1 MKFEIS
7 GNLSLGISLPS
18 YVEERINQSISK
30 YIDSDKS
37 EVKVFFSKNGKIIT
51 TKIVINEDK
60 KKGILIKSMSESYD
74 IYESFDSALT
84 KILSQLRK
92 YKSKIKNYKNKVSV
106 AELPYILAQRF
117 IIDDNDDDFA
127 ETQEQEDLNEDI
139 KVIEEKET
147 EIEEL
152 SINEALMKMN
162 LLNLPA
168 FMFINKDN
176 GLINVVYKRPDG
188 LLSWI
193 NPKNYKK

>member
-1 MKFEIS
+1 MKLDIT
-7 GNLSLGISLPS
+7 GNISLGFSLPA
-18 YVEERINQSISK
+18 YVEERITQSIN
-30 YIDSDKS
+30 KS
-37 EVKVFFSKNGKIIT
+37 INCDRADVKVLFTKNGKAVT
-51 TKIVINEDK
+51 TKIIINEGE
-60 KKGILIKSMSESYD
+60 KKGILIKSTAESYD
-74 IYESFDSALT
+74 IYQSFDMALM
-84 KILSQLRK
+84 KVLSQLRK
-92 YKSKIKNYKNKVSV
+92 YKNKIRDYRNKISVS
-106 AELPYILAQRF
+106 ELPFILAQRS
-117 IIDDNDDDFA
+117 IIQDVFDTEYQEEIKEEA
-127 ETQEQEDLNEDI
+127 EEI

-152 SINEALMKMN
+152 TVQEALMKMN

>member
-1 MKFEIS
+1 MKLDIT
-7 GNLSLGISLPS
+7 GNISLGFSLPA
-18 YVEERINQSISK
+18 YVEERITQSIN
-30 YIDSDKS
+30 KS
-37 EVKVFFSKNGKIIT
+37 INCDRVDVKVLFTKNGKAVT
-51 TKIVINEDK
+51 TKIIINEGE
-60 KKGILIKSMSESYD
+60 KKGILIKSTAESYD
-74 IYESFDSALT
+74 IYQSFDMALM
-84 KILSQLRK
+84 KVLSQLRK
-92 YKSKIKNYKNKVSV
+92 YKNKIRDYRNKISVS
-106 AELPYILAQRF
+106 ELPFILAQRS
-117 IIDDNDDDFA
+117 IIQDVFDTEYQEEIKEEA
-127 ETQEQEDLNEDI
+127 EEI

-152 SINEALMKMN
+152 TVQEALMKMN

>member
-1 MKFEIS
+1 MKLDIT
-7 GNLSLGISLPS
+7 GNISLGVSLPS
-18 YVEERINQSISK
+18 YVEERITQSINK
-30 YIDSDKS
+30 TINCDKTD
-37 EVKVFFSKNGKIIT
+37 VKVLFTKNGKAVT
-51 TKIVINEDK
+51 TKIIINEGE
-60 KKGILIKSMSESYD
+60 KKGILIKSTAESYD
-74 IYESFDSALT
+74 IYQSFDMTLM
-84 KILSQLRK
+84 KVLSQLRK
-92 YKSKIKNYKNKVSV
+92 YKNKIRDYRNKISVS
-106 AELPYILAQRF
+106 ELPFILAQGS
-117 IIDDNDDDFA
+117 IIQDVFDTEYQEEA
-127 ETQEQEDLNEDI
+127 KEETEEI

-152 SINEALMKMN
+152 TVQEALMKMN